1 MSTPLIDVDANPRQP
16 DFKPVKE
23 GSKIPSPPKFQR
35 VGNTGRRS
43 PFSVSTTGSPCY
55 TAMPTHPKAVVSP
68 TPTSKLPCK
77 STPTQGAFSKSYMYG
92 SRSATPRTSLPRA
105 RNSQKPAAIA
115 VPLSSVCLQ
124 ILKKDLTA
132 NLTQNSVR
140 TTPPLSCNKPLPSP
154 PIAQFMNPASPPKAQ
169 RTLVDAEAG
178 TPTEEDWPVLQ
189 PENVPPATSLALST
203 DVKLPQRS
211 VSEGSALRRN
221 GVPVLKSRVT
231 TLLSVDNR
239 TPSQMSE
246 ASNEDERSGHERF
259 RQMMEPRALSP
270 TNPYAKSFHAFSTDA
285 NVAIDSPLAH
295 KQQVLPAV
303 AIPPRI
309 SSKRSFLPSPDTMTD
324 EVPTQP
330 SASIRS
336 VKPGCTKWPMLV
348 AADQAAKAQATDETS
363 DNNQYLTT
371 ELEHSEP
378 ASFDGANITQSHY
391 GSIDSISTWS
401 LAAGSSLDDEA
412 EANYEGT
419 VRVKCLSWHSSNP
432 ESGPTLRISADADA
446 VILGRDDFVTA
457 VPALPE
463 HMLQK
468 PLQERFAGTLP
479 GRVSKQVLVN
489 TVPSVGSRTPT
500 PSSTA
505 TETTESRP
513 GKIIPIRSMQP
524 PRKPSTGDLS
534 KSPSLGTP
542 ASAEVAKAQEVP
554 RSSQAHSPGFCE
566 TSRGASMV
574 QHKSETPPPTSDECL
589 EIDYVGRVQNLTL
602 QKLMCRIESRQLL
615 DNTSERSFAKS
626 YAGAGYGHRCSTVG
640 NS

>member
-16 DFKPVKE
+16 GFKPVKE

-35 VGNTGRRS
+35 VGSTGRRS

-55 TAMPTHPKAVVSP
+55 TAMPTHPKVVVSP
-68 TPTSKLPCK
+68 TPTSKLPRK
-77 STPTQGAFSKSYMYG
+77 STPTQSAFSNSYTYG

-115 VPLSSVCLQ
+115 VPPSSVCLQ

-154 PIAQFMNPASPPKAQ
+154 PIAQFVNPASPPKAQ

-178 TPTEEDWPVLQ
+178 TPAEEDWPVLQ
-189 PENVPPATSLALST
+189 PENVPPATSFALST
-203 DVKLPQRS
+203 DDRLSQRS
-211 VSEGSALRRN
+211 VSEGSALRHN

-231 TLLSVDNR
+231 TLLSVNNR
-239 TPSQMSE
+239 TPFQMSE
-246 ASNEDERSGHERF
+246 VSNEDELSGHERF

-295 KQQVLPAV
+295 KQQASPAV

-309 SSKRSFLPSPDTMTD
+309 SSKRSSLPSPDTTTD
-324 EVPTQP
+324 TVPTRP

-336 VKPGCTKWPMLV
+336 VKPGCTKWPILA
-348 AADQAAKAQATDETS
+348 AADQAAKAQAADETS
-363 DNNQYLTT
+363 DNNQYLIAK
-371 ELEHSEP
+371 LEHSEP
-378 ASFDGANITQSHY
+378 ASFDDANITQSHY

-401 LAAGSSLDDEA
+401 LAAGSSLDYEA
-412 EANYEGT
+412 EANHEGA
-419 VRVKCLSWHSSNP
+419 VRVKRLSWHSSSNP

-446 VILGRDDFVTA
+446 VILGRDDFVPA

-468 PLQERFAGTLP
+468 PLQERSAGTLP

-513 GKIIPIRSMQP
+513 VKIIPIRSMQP

-534 KSPSLGTP
+534 KKSPSLGTP
-542 ASAEVAKAQEVP
+542 TLAEVAKAQEVP

-566 TSRGASMV
+566 TSRGSSVV
-574 QHKSETPPPTSDECL
+574 QHKSETPPPTSEECL

-602 QKLMCRIESRQLL
+602 
-615 DNTSERSFAKS
+615 
-626 YAGAGYGHRCSTVG
+626 
-640 NS
+640 